1 MSSPSMFVRGL
12 AVAAGVAASPADA
25 GADGVPA
32 VGAPAPAFET
42 VDQDGEAVS
51 LGSLAGRR
59 FVLAFYPRDFT
70 PG

>member
-1 MSSPSMFVRGL
+1 M
-12 AVAAGVAASPADA
+12 AVAAGVATAGAVSPAAA

-32 VGAPAPAFET
+32 VGAPAFAFAT
-42 VDQDGEAVS
+42 VDQDGGAVS
-51 LGSLAGRR
+51 VAALAGRR